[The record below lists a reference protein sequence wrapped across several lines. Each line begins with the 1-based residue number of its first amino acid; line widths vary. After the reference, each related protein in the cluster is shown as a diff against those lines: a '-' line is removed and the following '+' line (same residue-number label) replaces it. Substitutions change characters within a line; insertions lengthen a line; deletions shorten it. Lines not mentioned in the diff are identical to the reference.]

1 MRLGRRERANHSP
14 ISTSRKGGFIMA
26 EASSKLP
33 IKQEKTA
40 LTARRTPSLW
50 QPFDTLRE
58 EMDRIFDEFTRGF
71 GPLPLGRR
79 VFDVEPLLRRETSFG
94 VSAPVVDV
102 VEKEKEFQISAE
114 LPGLD
119 EKDIEVSVADDL
131 LTIKGEK
138 KEEKEERAKNYYVSE
153 RRYGALQ
160 RSFQLPSGIDAEK
173 IEANFQKGVLTLTL
187 PKTPEAQT
195 KEKRI
200 AIKAK

>member
-1 MRLGRRERANHSP
+1 
-14 ISTSRKGGFIMA
+14 MA
-26 EASSKLP
+26 EAASKLP
-33 IKQEKTA
+33 IKQERTA
-40 LTARRTPSLW
+40 PAARRTPSPW

-71 GPLPLGRR
+71 GPFPLGRR
-79 VFDVEPLLRRETSFG
+79 VFDVEPLWRRETSVD

-102 VEKEKEFQISAE
+102 VEKEKEYQILAE

-138 KEEKEERAKNYYVSE
+138 KEEKEERARNYYVSE
-153 RRYGALQ
+153 RRYGAFQ
-160 RSFQLPSGIDAEK
+160 RAFQLPSGIDAEK
-173 IEANFQKGVLTLTL
+173 IEANFQKGILTLTL

-195 KEKRI
+195 KEKKI

>member
-1 MRLGRRERANHSP
+1 
-14 ISTSRKGGFIMA
+14 MA
-26 EASSKLP
+26 EAASKLP

-40 LTARRTPSLW
+40 PTMRRTPSLW

-58 EMDRIFDEFTRGF
+58 EMDRMFDEFTRGF
-71 GPLPLGRR
+71 GPFPLGRR
-79 VFDVEPLLRRETSFG
+79 VFDVEPLLRRETSSVG

-138 KEEKEERAKNYYVSE
+138 KEEKEERARNYYVSE
-153 RRYGALQ
+153 RRYGAFQ

-195 KEKRI
+195 KEKKI